1 MWSCINGFYSV
12 KPTLISVLVNLQ
24 CFGFSYSINGIKR
37 HQTLERWNEFSLE
50 WLVWNL
56 FSSYNTE
63 RNKQAFKLP
72 LPPLYTLL
80 ARSLYPTDASIHLL
94 LLPSFYSLP
103 PLLTF
108 SPPLLSQCFHWR
120 MLPVHVWISPP
131 IVHCCCRRNDP
142 GEMCH
147 CPGVQQLPTP
157 WHSELSSLQ
166 DLKEQ
171 Q

>member
-24 CFGFSYSINGIKR
+24 CFGFSYSINGVKR

-50 WLVWNL
+50 AGLKFIQQLQHRKKQTGIQTSSPSPLHSPSSFSLPYWCLHSPPASSL
-56 FSSYNTE
+56 FLLSSSSSH
-63 RNKQAFKLP
+63 FLP
-72 LPPLYTLL
+72 
-80 ARSLYPTDASIHLL
+80 HLL
-94 LLPSFYSLP
+94 H
-103 PLLTF
+103 
-108 SPPLLSQCFHWR
+108 SQWFHWR